1 MAPPPRPPRLSHDR
15 RILLMSLASALPGA
29 LIALIFLW
37 SGEYTPKV
45 QWTLTVLIV
54 TFCLGFSLALRER
67 VILPLQTL
75 SNLLAALG
83 EGDFSIRARGAR
95 GGDPLGEVMVE
106 VNALVETLRHQR
118 LDALEATTLLRK
130 VMAEIDVA
138 VFTFDEASTLKFVN
152 RAGARLLAHPAERLL
167 GRRAADIA
175 LDPCLTGDAPRV
187 IDTAFAGAVGR
198 WEVRR
203 SRFRQGGRPHELL
216 VLSDLSRPLREEER
230 QAFQR
235 LIRVIGHE
243 MNNSLAPIKSIAG
256 SLAAIIDRDP
266 APDDWRDDVQ
276 RGLGVIASRSESL
289 SRFMSAYARLAKL
302 PPPKLTE
309 LDVGRFV
316 DRVVILEK
324 AHEIRVQQGPP
335 LLIQADGDQLEQL
348 LINLIS
354 NAVDAVRET
363 GGGVTIGWDRWPG
376 PAPSVELWVE
386 DEGHGLSNT
395 GNLFVPFFTTKP
407 GGSGIGRPQSTDRR
421 GAWRK
426 PVVGEPRGPPRVP
439 RESPDAGA
447 GARVGGPQPGIT
459 KGARPLLTR
468 RLGMRRRLSVI
479 ESVIAA
485 RASGGRFE
493 RPEHVG
499 HRRGAVTFETLVG
512 GAAPILRLAREL
524 APAVG
529 IVRDVRRRARG

>member
-1 MAPPPRPPRLSHDR
+1 MA
-15 RILLMSLASALPGA
+15 LASALPGA
-29 LIALIFLW
+29 GISLIFLW
-37 SGEYTPKV
+37 TGDYTPKV

-67 VILPLQTL
+67 VVLPLQTL

-95 GGDPLGEVMVE
+95 GGDPLGEVMIE

-138 VFTFDEASTLKFVN
+138 VFTFDEERELKFVN
-152 RAGARLLAHPAERLL
+152 RAGARLLAQPTERLL
-167 GRRAADIA
+167 GRRGEEIA
-175 LDPCLTGDAPRV
+175 LDAYLEGDTPRV
-187 IDTAFAGAVGR
+187 INTAFAGGAGR

-203 SRFRQGGRPHELL
+203 SQFRQGGRPHELL

-256 SLAAIIDRDP
+256 SLAAIIERDP
-266 APDDWRDDVQ
+266 PPEDWRDDVQ

-302 PPPKLTE
+302 PPPKLTQ
-309 LDVGRFV
+309 LDVGTFV
-316 DRVVILEK
+316 DRVVTLEK
-324 AHEIRVQQGPP
+324 AHHIVLRPGPH
-335 LLIQADGDQLEQL
+335 LTVQADGDQLEQL
-348 LINLIS
+348 LINLIR

-363 GGGVTIGWDRWPG
+363 GGGVTVGWDRLPG
-376 PAPSVELWVE
+376 SQSMELWVE
-386 DEGHGLSNT
+386 DEGPGLSNT

-407 GGSGIGRPQSTDRR
+407 GGSGIGLVLSRQIAEAHGGSLLLENRDGRR
-421 GAWRK
+421 GCRASLRM
-426 PVVGEPRGPPRVP
+426 PIQV
-439 RESPDAGA
+439 
-447 GARVGGPQPGIT
+447 
-459 KGARPLLTR
+459 LT
-468 RLGMRRRLSVI
+468 VA
-479 ESVIAA
+479 EA
-485 RASGGRFE
+485 RA
-493 RPEHVG
+493 V
-499 HRRGAVTFETLVG
+499 
-512 GAAPILRLAREL
+512 
-524 APAVG
+524 
-529 IVRDVRRRARG
+529 